1 MQRYKNRYSFVA
13 FIKHKSIIEPIE
25 EATQRVQKDLKT
37 AKLSHPDFLENDE
50 FLEII
55 TKLLAG
61 KVGEPYSEED
71 LEKIYEDAEKQ
82 FILKQPP
89 GYEDVKKTV
98 PERYGDVVLLS
109 QLIDYAKSLKRPLI
123 FVTDDEKEDWWRKH
137 EGKTIGPRPELVQ
150 EMLAKAGVHFYMYT
164 TARFMDYKHQQSF
177 AAGQV
182 SMLSSLV
189 KKILMLYALIV
200 PDWVGKRYIKSA

>member
-1 MQRYKNRYSFVA
+1 MNILNGFKERIWIPNQVAYEYQEERLGVIPQELKPYEEIHNVLNENLKNLKNDLQRYKNRYSFVA

-50 FLEII
+50 LLEKI

-71 LEKIYEDAEKQ
+71 LEKIYEDAEKR
-82 FILKQPP
+82 FILKQTP
-89 GYEDVKKTV
+89 GYKDVKKIV
-98 PERYGDVVLLS
+98 PERYGDVMLWF

-137 EGKTIGPRPELVQ
+137 E
-150 EMLAKAGVHFYMYT
+150 
-164 TARFMDYKHQQSF
+164 
-177 AAGQV
+177 
-182 SMLSSLV
+182 
-189 KKILMLYALIV
+189 
-200 PDWVGKRYIKSA
+200 